1 MEQDATAGRDRDGPA
16 QAVGDDRGDDGR
28 RDRASVA
35 AGSAPTSPAT
45 GRCSRSCRRW
55 PDRVWA
61 IEGCSGIGRHVAM
74 RLLAD
79 GEEVV
84 DVPPKL
90 SARTRVFATGQGRK
104 TDATDAHSVA
114 LVGTRM
120 AGLRP
125 VVDDEQLAVLR
136 VLVDRRRSLGED
148 HTRMISQLHQLLLE
162 LIPGGA
168 KKDLSAAQAKA
179 LLAKV
184 RPRDAAGKTR
194 RRVAAELIADLER
207 IYARKKAAD
216 KELKEL
222 VAATGTSLMDLHGI
236 GPSGAAR
243 LLVEV
248 GDITRFPDRDHFAS
262 WNGTA
267 PIDASSGDQVRHRLS
282 RAGNRQINRTLHIM
296 ATVQLRNPTE
306 GRAYYD
312 RRKADGKTSME
323 AMRALKRRLSNIVY
337 RTMLDD
343 AIATRDS
350 SRTGPGGQRG
360 NDSDSSATGSHPQH
374 RLFGQATSRTRH
386 HHSLEPHS
394 RLLLD
399 TEGSQ
404 IRSFQRAHMRNDARR
419 ADLTVAH
426 WAGVPG
432 GMFLL
437 LWNTFSGSYLAFTSP
452 SRRYVSSP

>member
-1 MEQDATAGRDRDGPA
+1 MRDEAARVVIGMDPHKRSVTIEVMDADERVLGGGRFAIDVAGYRSMLGSL
-16 QAVGDDRGDDGR
+16 R
-28 RDRASVA
+28 RL
-35 AGSAPTSPAT
+35 
-45 GRCSRSCRRW
+45 

-61 IEGCSGIGRHVAM
+61 IEGCSGIGRHVAL
-74 RLLAD
+74 RPLAD
-79 GEEVV
+79 GQEVV

-90 SARTRVFATGQGRK
+90 SARARVFSTGQGRK
-104 TDATDAHSVA
+104 TDTTDAHSVA

-125 VVDDEQLAVLR
+125 VVDDQQLTVLPI
-136 VLVDRRRSLGED
+136 LLDRRRSLGED
-148 HTRMISQLHQLLLE
+148 HTRMISQVHQLLLE

-184 RPRDAAGKTR
+184 RPRDAAGKAR
-194 RRVAAELIADLER
+194 RRVAAELIGDLER
-207 IYARKKAAD
+207 IYQRSKAAD

-222 VAATGTSLMDLHGI
+222 LAATGTSLMDLHGI
-236 GPSGAAR
+236 GPSGPAR

-282 RAGNRQINRTLHIM
+282 RAGNRQINRVLHIM

-323 AMRALKRRLSNIVY
+323 TIRALKRRLSNIVY
-337 RTMLDD
+337 PSMVDD
-343 AIATRDS
+343 AIAQTLRP
-350 SRTGPGGQRG
+350 RTGPRGQRG
-360 NDSDSSATGSHPQH
+360 NDSDSSAAGSHPH
-374 RLFGQATSRTRH
+374 TSSSH
-386 HHSLEPHS
+386 KPLP
-394 RLLLD
+394 
-399 TEGSQ
+399 GP
-404 IRSFQRAHMRNDARR
+404 ARPQPKTPLP
-419 ADLTVAH
+419 AA
-426 WAGVPG
+426 P
-432 GMFLL
+432 
-437 LWNTFSGSYLAFTSP
+437 
-452 SRRYVSSP
+452 

>member
-1 MEQDATAGRDRDGPA
+1 MQQDAQRVVIGMDPHKRSVTIEVMTADETVVGGGRFGTDL
-16 QAVGDDRGDDGR
+16 
-28 RDRASVA
+28 
-35 AGSAPTSPAT
+35 AGY
-45 GRCSRSCRRW
+45 RSMLEVVRRW

-61 IEGCSGIGRHVAM
+61 IEGCSGIGRHVAL

-79 GEEVV
+79 GQEVV

-125 VVDDEQLAVLR
+125 VVNDEQLAVLR

-148 HTRMISQLHQLLLE
+148 HTRMIAQLHQLLLE

-184 RPRDAAGKTR
+184 RPRDVVGKTR
-194 RRVAAELIADLER
+194 RRVAAELISDLER
-207 IYARKKAAD
+207 IYQRKKAAN
-216 KELKEL
+216 KELTEL
-222 VAATGTSLMDLHGI
+222 LAATGTTLTDLPGI

-282 RAGNRQINRTLHIM
+282 RAGNRQINRVVHIM
-296 ATVQLRNPTE
+296 ATVQLRNQTE

-337 RTMLDD
+337 KTMVDD
-343 AIATRDS
+343 AITHAMTS

-360 NDSDSSATGSHPQH
+360 NDSDSSA
-374 RLFGQATSRTRH
+374 A
-386 HHSLEPHS
+386 
-394 RLLLD
+394 
-399 TEGSQ
+399 GSQ
-404 IRSFQRAHMRNDARR
+404 PHTNSSDKP
-419 ADLTVAH
+419 L
-426 WAGVPG
+426 PG
-432 GMFLL
+432 PATTDPRTPLPAA
-437 LWNTFSGSYLAFTSP
+437 S
-452 SRRYVSSP
+452 

>member
-1 MEQDATAGRDRDGPA
+1 MQGEAQRVVVGMDPHKRSVTIEVMTADELVLGGGRFSTD
-16 QAVGDDRGDDGR
+16 
-28 RDRASVA
+28 VA
-35 AGSAPTSPAT
+35 GY
-45 GRCSRSCRRW
+45 RSMLEYLRRW

-61 IEGCSGIGRHVAM
+61 IEGCNGIGRHVAL

-79 GEEVV
+79 GQAVV

-90 SARTRVFATGQGRK
+90 SARARLFSTGQGRK

-120 AGLRP
+120 TGLRP
-125 VVDDEQLAVLR
+125 VVDDQELAVLR
-136 VLVDRRRSLGED
+136 VLVDRRRTLGED
-148 HTRMISQLHQLLLE
+148 HTRMISQVHRLLLE

-184 RPRDAAGKTR
+184 RPRDPAGKAR
-194 RRVAAELIADLER
+194 RRVAAELISDLER
-207 IYARKKAAD
+207 IYQRSKAAD

-222 VAATGTSLMDLHGI
+222 LAATGTTLMDLHGI

-243 LLVEV
+243 LLVEA

-282 RAGNRQINRTLHIM
+282 RAGNRQINRVLHIM

-337 RTMLDD
+337 KTMLDD
-343 AIATRDS
+343 AMSQAVAAA
-350 SRTGPGGQRG
+350 RTGPGGQRG
-360 NDSDSSATGSHPQH
+360 NDSDSSAAGSHPH
-374 RLFGQATSRTRH
+374 TSSSDKPLPGPATTQPKTPLPAAS
-386 HHSLEPHS
+386 
-394 RLLLD
+394 
-399 TEGSQ
+399 
-404 IRSFQRAHMRNDARR
+404 
-419 ADLTVAH
+419 
-426 WAGVPG
+426 
-432 GMFLL
+432 
-437 LWNTFSGSYLAFTSP
+437 
-452 SRRYVSSP
+452 

>member
-1 MEQDATAGRDRDGPA
+1 MNDAIGRVVVGMDPHKRSVTIEVMTADEAVVGGGRFGTD
-16 QAVGDDRGDDGR
+16 
-28 RDRASVA
+28 A
-35 AGSAPTSPAT
+35 AGFIAL
-45 GRCSRSCRRW
+45 RRYVSQF

-61 IEGCSGIGRHVAM
+61 IEGCAGIGHHVAV
-74 RLLAD
+74 RLLAA
-79 GEEVV
+79 GEDVV

-125 VVDDEQLAVLR
+125 VVNDEQLAVLR

-148 HTRMISQLHQLLLE
+148 HTRMVAQLHQLLLE

-179 LLAKV
+179 ILAKV
-184 RPRDAAGKTR
+184 RPRDTVGKTR
-194 RRVAAELIADLER
+194 RRVAAELVADLER
-207 IYARKKAAD
+207 IHARKKAAD
-216 KELKEL
+216 RELTEL
-222 VAATGTSLMDLHGI
+222 LAATGTTLTDLPGI

-312 RRKADGKTSME
+312 RRKTDGKTSME

-343 AIATRDS
+343 AIAHATTG
-350 SRTGPGGQRG
+350 SRTGPGGQQG
-360 NDSDSSATGSHPQH
+360 NDSDSSAAGSHPH
-374 RLFGQATSRTRH
+374 ADSSDKPLPGPATTQPKTPLPAAS
-386 HHSLEPHS
+386 
-394 RLLLD
+394 
-399 TEGSQ
+399 
-404 IRSFQRAHMRNDARR
+404 
-419 ADLTVAH
+419 
-426 WAGVPG
+426 
-432 GMFLL
+432 
-437 LWNTFSGSYLAFTSP
+437 
-452 SRRYVSSP
+452 